1 MENNAHLG
9 ESRNHRLAR
18 LQDGAPVEAIL
29 TLLNSI
35 SNFFNNEIRIAPE
48 NGQASLLFLGI
59 HASALT
65 ISKALFGKTGK
76 DGYKKFLE
84 AFVDGETEETKFSLI
99 AEDIHDWRN
108 VLAHQWL
115 GSIGH
120 QIGYDYGMASG
131 WKRREDVLFINPK
144 IYCEKY
150 LEAFSSKGRIWDYHS
165 VLSDVEQEQAKERI
179 VKKYQ
184 EM

>member
-1 MENNAHLG
+1 MKNNANLG
-9 ESRNHRLAR
+9 ESRDHRLKR
-18 LQDGAPVEAIL
+18 LQGGEPDEAIS

-35 SNFFNNEIRIAPE
+35 SNFFNNEIRITPD
-48 NGQASLLFLGI
+48 NTQASLLFLGI

-65 ISKALFGKTGK
+65 ISEALFGKTGK

-84 AFVDGETEETKFSLI
+84 VYIDGETENTKFSLI
-99 AEDIHDWRN
+99 AKDIHNWRN
-108 VLAHQWL
+108 VLAHQWI

-120 QIGYDYGMASG
+120 VIGYDYVMTNG
-131 WKRREDVLFINPK
+131 WERRDGELFINPK

-150 LEAFSSKGRIWDYHS
+150 IGAFDTDGRIWDYRS
-165 VLSDVEQEQAKERI
+165 ILTEAEQEHAKNRI

-184 EM
+184 QT